1 MKEVEIK
8 ILEIDVEK
16 IQQRLSELGAQ
27 KSFEGELVSVVF
39 DFPDKRFSK
48 DEILIRLRK
57 EGVKV
62 MLAYKKLLNTEH
74 AKESEEIEFEVSD
87 FDTTAKF
94 LNAIGLQSKKGYPM
108 SKRRISYIIDD
119 VHFEIDKLPD
129 FPAYLEIEALNIDV
143 IREWVEKLGLSVD
156 SIKPWG
162 VREVF
167 NHYRGIK
174 NNETRYGK

>member
-16 IQQRLSELGAQ
+16 IQKRLSALGAQ
-27 KSFEGELVSVVF
+27 KSFEGELISVAF
-39 DFPDKRFSK
+39 DFLDKRLSK

-57 EGVKV
+57 EGERVK
-62 MLAYKKLLNTEH
+62 LTYKKLLSTEQ
-74 AKESEEIEFEVSD
+74 AKESEEIEIEVSD
-87 FDTTAKF
+87 FNTATQF
-94 LNAIGLQSKKGYPM
+94 LNAIGLQAKKGYPM
-108 SKRRISYIIDD
+108 SKHRISYLIED

-129 FPAYLEIEALNIDV
+129 FPAYLEIEAANIGV

-174 NNETRYGK
+174 NNET

>member
-16 IQQRLSELGAQ
+16 IQKRLSALGAQ
-27 KSFEGELVSVVF
+27 RSFDGELVSIAF
-39 DFPDKRFSK
+39 DFSDKRLSK

-57 EGVKV
+57 EGLKV

-74 AKESEEIEFEVSD
+74 AKESEEIELEVTDFE
-87 FDTTAKF
+87 TATKF
-94 LNAIGLQSKKGYPM
+94 LNAIGLHAKKGYPM
-108 SKRRISYIIDD
+108 SKHRISYIKDG

-129 FPAYLEIEALNIDV
+129 FPAYLEIEAPDISV
-143 IREWVEKLGLSVD
+143 IREWVEKLNLSID
-156 SIKPWG
+156 DIKPWG

-167 NHYRGIK
+167 NHYRGTENK
-174 NNETRYGK
+174 